1 MSDGQ
6 DKSDD
11 LIAELA
17 KLMASSA
24 GGAEPEAKPGP
35 KLVSAPEPQAT
46 ESRPAAPIFR
56 IPGMDMPVAAAPQPA
71 HVPVLPAA
79 PAAASPAPTIRIPGM
94 DQPVPAPSRPATP
107 ALGGLP
113 AGPNPADAKPAD
125 VKPVDARSSETRPAE
140 ARPMVSRAPSID
152 FGTLP
157 PAASIRPEPLSNWQD
172 REVPKSISARPAPV
186 ADPVL
191 TPPAPKAPAVS
202 VAPPVIAPPASAFNS
217 APAPIAPPVATPVRL
232 DPPRVAAYEPAVS
245 GKAAPEG
252 DSFDFDFGFGDEPP
266 EPVSEARPA
275 APAPRSAAPAPT
287 FSTGDPIA
295 DLIAA
300 ELDAGDDDSDI
311 APPVPARPPVQA
323 PAIRSFPQPAAQVQA
338 QPQQQRPVTTNPV
351 RPPVAPPALQAP
363 QPKPAAEVDRF
374 ATAPVFGV
382 GTRPATPAP
391 ADRDPMDEIESLIGE
406 AVRVELSAPDRPVA
420 MERPK
425 PPAAPVV
432 PPLNTGFAP
441 RRAAIKDAEPQ
452 IHSAEA
458 AILAAAA
465 ASNVDAVRFDGQV
478 GPEAKASPYKRP
490 KAKPEKAGVLSGGMR
505 QHIGMA
511 VAGTL
516 LLAAGFGLYWV
527 LGMGRSADV
536 DAPVLTADATPV
548 KEPAPV
554 VAPRED
560 AEGSVV
566 FNTANGETSTP
577 PADEQIVSRDAS
589 VDTSV
594 ADVAET
600 VGADGTGG
608 VTDGTAAVG
617 DSGESEL
624 ANRKV
629 RTVTVRP
636 DGTIVSGD
644 DAVAGNS
651 VLPVD
656 RPNVPDIPGSD
667 VEPSRLLE
675 AVTAGDTPADTTQLA
690 ALVTPDPAAEATAA
704 NIDPTVVAPLPMAR
718 PANRSVLG
726 GGTNQQVAA
735 ATSNGPVDL
744 TGGDVAVAAP
754 AAPAVSSAGGAYVQL
769 SSQPTSADAQSSL
782 RTTQNRLSGVLNGR
796 TLEIRQVDLGA
807 RGIWY
812 RVVLPTGSFSEATQT
827 CASLKANGTECV
839 AING

>member
-35 KLVSAPEPQAT
+35 KLVSAPEPQAA
-46 ESRPAAPIFR
+46 EPRPAAPMIR
-56 IPGMDMPVAAAPQPA
+56 IPGMDAPVAAAPQPA
-71 HVPVLPAA
+71 PAPVLPPTPAPAPA
-79 PAAASPAPTIRIPGM
+79 PAAAAPTPTFRIPGM
-94 DQPVPAPSRPATP
+94 DQPVATSRPAAAP
-107 ALGGLP
+107 AM
-113 AGPNPADAKPAD
+113 AAM
-125 VKPVDARSSETRPAE
+125 PAE
-140 ARPMVSRAPSID
+140 AKPVETRAPTID

-157 PAASIRPEPLSNWQD
+157 PAATIRPEPMSNWQD
-172 REVPKSISARPAPV
+172 REIPKSVSVRPGLSS
-186 ADPVL
+186 DPVL
-191 TPPAPKAPAVS
+191 TPPAPKAA
-202 VAPPVIAPPASAFNS
+202 APVPTPVIAPPASAFNS
-217 APAPIAPPVATPVRL
+217 APAP
-232 DPPRVAAYEPAVS
+232 VAAPMKLDRPKDVHADEPVVS
-245 GKAAPEG
+245 SRPAPDG
-252 DSFDFDFGFGDEPP
+252 DSFDFDFGFGDAPP
-266 EPVSEARPA
+266 EAVRETRPA
-275 APAPRSAAPAPT
+275 APASRSVAPAVT
-287 FSTGDPIA
+287 TGDPIA

-300 ELDAGDDDSDI
+300 ELDAGAEDEP
-311 APPVPARPPVQA
+311 APPVPARPPVQP
-323 PAIRSFPQPAAQVQA
+323 PAIRSFPPAAAQAQPQVPSQPLVQA
-338 QPQQQRPVTTNPV
+338 QPQQQRAVTTNPV
-351 RPPVAPPALQAP
+351 RPPVAPPSIPAP
-363 QPKPAAEVDRF
+363 QPRAAIEPDRF

-382 GTRPATPAP
+382 GNKPAAAP
-391 ADRDPMDEIESLIGE
+391 VDRDPMDEIESLIGE
-406 AVRVELSAPDRPVA
+406 AVRVELSAPERPVA
-420 MERPK
+420 AERPK
-425 PPAAPVV
+425 QPAAPVV
-432 PPLNTGFAP
+432 PPLTTGFAP
-441 RRAAIKDAEPQ
+441 RRAAIKDTEPQ

-465 ASNVDAVRFDGQV
+465 ASGADVDRFDGKV
-478 GPEAKASPYKRP
+478 APVAAANPYKRP
-490 KAKPEKAGVLSGGMR
+490 KAKVEKTGFLSGGMR
-505 QHIGMA
+505 QYVGMA

-536 DAPVLTADATPV
+536 DAPVLTADSTPV

-566 FNTANGETSTP
+566 FNNVNGESSTP
-577 PADEQIVSRDAS
+577 PVDEQIVSRDAS

-600 VGADGTGG
+600 VGAGDGGA
-608 VTDGTAAVG
+608 DGATAAAG
-617 DSGESEL
+617 DGGESEL

-651 VLPVD
+651 ALPVD

-667 VEPSRLLE
+667 VSPSPLLE
-675 AVTAGDTPADTTQLA
+675 AVGAGDVPADPTQLA
-690 ALVTPDPAAEATAA
+690 AVAPVEPVAPSDPA
-704 NIDPTVVAPLPMAR
+704 NIDPSVVAPVPMAR
-718 PANRSVLG
+718 PTDRSALG
-726 GGTNQQVAA
+726 GGTNQRVAA
-735 ATSNGPVDL
+735 TTSEGPVDL

-754 AAPAVSSAGGAYVQL
+754 ATPTVSSAGGAYVQL

-796 TLEIRQVDLGA
+796 SLEIRQVDLGA
-807 RGIWY
+807 KGVWY

-827 CASLKANGTECV
+827 CATLKANGTQCV

>member
-35 KLVSAPEPQAT
+35 KLVSVPEPQAA
-46 ESRPAAPIFR
+46 EPRPAAPTIR
-56 IPGMDMPVAAAPQPA
+56 IPGMDAPVAAAPQPA
-71 HVPVLPAA
+71 PVIPAAA
-79 PAAASPAPTIRIPGM
+79 PASAAPAPTIRIPGM
-94 DQPVPAPSRPATP
+94 DQPVAAPVRPATP
-107 ALGGLP
+107 AL
-113 AGPNPADAKPAD
+113 AEQKPAETKPAE
-125 VKPVDARSSETRPAE
+125 VKPAET
-140 ARPMVSRAPSID
+140 RAPSID

-157 PAASIRPEPLSNWQD
+157 PAASIRPEPMSNWQD
-172 REVPKSISARPAPV
+172 REVPKSISTRPGLA

-191 TPPAPKAPAVS
+191 TPPAPKAPAP
-202 VAPPVIAPPASAFNS
+202 VAAPVVAPPASAFNS
-217 APAPIAPPVATPVRL
+217 APAPVAAPVATPVKL
-232 DPPRVAAYEPAVS
+232 DAPRAEEPAIA
-245 GKAAPEG
+245 GKPAPAG
-252 DSFDFDFGFGDEPP
+252 DSFEFDFGFD
-266 EPVSEARPA
+266 EARPESADAARPAPRAA
-275 APAPRSAAPAPT
+275 APAPAV
-287 FSTGDPIA
+287 STGDPIA

-300 ELDAGDDDSDI
+300 ELDAGDSDDI

-338 QPQQQRPVTTNPV
+338 QLQQQRPVTTNPV
-351 RPPVAPPALQAP
+351 RPPVAPPAAQAP
-363 QPKPAAEVDRF
+363 QPKASAEPDRF

-382 GTRPATPAP
+382 GSRPAAAP

-406 AVRVELSAPDRPVA
+406 AVRVELSAPERPVA
-420 MERPK
+420 AERPRQ
-425 PPAAPVV
+425 PAAPVV
-432 PPLNTGFAP
+432 PPLNAGFAP
-441 RRAAIKDAEPQ
+441 RRAAIKDSEPQ
-452 IHSAEA
+452 VHSAEA

-465 ASNVDAVRFDGQV
+465 GADADRFDARIA
-478 GPEAKASPYKRP
+478 PDAAASPYKRP
-490 KAKPEKAGVLSGGMR
+490 KAKVEKVGMLTGGMR
-505 QHIGMA
+505 QYVGMA

-527 LGMGRSADV
+527 LGMGRTADV
-536 DAPVLTADATPV
+536 DAPVLTADSTPV

-566 FNTANGETSTP
+566 FNTVESSTP

-600 VGADGTGG
+600 VGEGGTSGIADT
-608 VTDGTAAVG
+608 TAAVG

-644 DAVAGNS
+644 DAVAGS
-651 VLPVD
+651 AALPVD
-656 RPNVPDIPGSD
+656 RPNVPDIPGAD
-667 VEPSRLLE
+667 VEPSPLLE
-675 AVTAGDTPADTTQLA
+675 AVTASDTPADTTQLA
-690 ALVTPDPAAEATAA
+690 AFNAADPVPAGDPAT
-704 NIDPTVVAPLPMAR
+704 IDPSIVAPIPMGR
-718 PANRSVLG
+718 PTDRSVLG
-726 GGTNQQVAA
+726 GGVNQRVAA
-735 ATSNGPVDL
+735 VTNGPVDL
-744 TGGDVAVAAP
+744 TGGDVAATPVAP
-754 AAPAVSSAGGAYVQL
+754 TVSSAGGAYVQL

-782 RTTQNRLSGVLNGR
+782 RTTQNRLSSVLNGR
-796 TLEIRQVDLGA
+796 SLEIRQVDLGA
-807 RGIWY
+807 KGTWF

-827 CASLKANGTECV
+827 CASLKANGTQCV

>member
-1 MSDGQ
+1 MSDGR

-46 ESRPAAPIFR
+46 EPRPAAPMIR
-56 IPGMDMPVAAAPQPA
+56 IPGMDAPVAAAPQPA
-71 HVPVLPAA
+71 PAPVLVATPA

-113 AGPNPADAKPAD
+113 AGPRPGDMKPAD
-125 VKPVDARSSETRPAE
+125 VKPVNARSSEARPAE
-140 ARPMVSRAPSID
+140 ARLVEPRVPSID

-191 TPPAPKAPAVS
+191 TPPVPKAPAAS

-217 APAPIAPPVATPVRL
+217 APAPIAPPVTTPVRL
-232 DPPRVAAYEPAVS
+232 EPPRVAADGPAIS
-245 GKAAPEG
+245 GKPAPEG

-275 APAPRSAAPAPT
+275 APAPRPAAPAPT

-300 ELDAGDDDSDI
+300 ELDAGDDDRDI

-338 QPQQQRPVTTNPV
+338 QPLQQRPVTTNPV

-363 QPKPAAEVDRF
+363 KPKPAAEADRF

-382 GTRPATPAP
+382 GARPATPAP

-420 MERPK
+420 TERPRQ
-425 PPAAPVV
+425 PSAPVV

-465 ASNVDAVRFDGQV
+465 ASNVDADRFDGQV
-478 GPEAKASPYKRP
+478 APEAKASPYKRP
-490 KAKPEKAGVLSGGMR
+490 KAKAEKTSVLSGGMR
-505 QHIGMA
+505 QYVGMA

-566 FNTANGETSTP
+566 FNTANGEASTP

-667 VEPSRLLE
+667 VEPSPLLE

-690 ALVTPDPAAEATAA
+690 ALVTPDPAAVVTAA
-704 NIDPTVVAPLPMAR
+704 NIDPTVVAPVPMAR
-718 PANRSVLG
+718 PANRSALG
-726 GGTNQQVAA
+726 GGTNQRVVA

-744 TGGDVAVAAP
+744 TGGDVV

-769 SSQPTSADAQSSL
+769 SSQPNSADAQSSL

-796 TLEIRQVDLGA
+796 SLEIRQVDLGA
-807 RGIWY
+807 KGIWF

-827 CASLKANGTECV
+827 CASLQANGTECV
-839 AING
+839 PING